1 MAEAGRYRLLC
12 IPCSPNKLVCIGCL
26 SRRGHREMVVDTPPP
41 QPEERSH
48 LGSNA
53 EAGRRLAPEAADPS
67 PLAQPAFRRQT
78 PEVRAVCI
86 KGACTD
92 PGGGR
97 GATRVPTATRWS
109 KRPPRSSP
117 STAKPRAASDL
128 TRLEELQ

>member
-97 GATRVPTATRWS
+97 GATRVPTAT
-109 KRPPRSSP
+109 KAPAKAGAVQPGKDRPG
-117 STAKPRAASDL
+117 
-128 TRLEELQ
+128 